1 MTEDALAARL
11 NRIEEKLDLL
21 TDRIFDVKNGAVT
34 WKGIAS
40 ISVAVSTMIAALFEI
55 VHLGNWH

>member
-1 MTEDALAARL
+1 MTEGALSARL

-55 VHLGNWH
+55 VHLGNWR